1 MKRWLSW
8 LLACFILVSAGSY
21 VWRLRHHAVAMVAAR
36 GDSVAPVSEQTLPTY
51 AEVRQAQ
58 EMVTVIG
65 PMANYVSG
73 EKSSPV
79 TAAPV
84 SREAAAPTAAD
95 RVGGSPVGTSS
106 TVLHRSFMVAG
117 MVNWPFEVP
126 AHAAN
131 PQLRGTYRAFLKVG
145 NALSPDP
152 ADVEFL
158 LLNEQQYGELIGGHP
173 GDAILSAP
181 SSQEVA
187 TSLPPTFDQPAKY
200 YLVFRNNSGWAAK
213 EKVVR
218 ADFRIDF

>member
-1 MKRWLSW
+1 MKRLLGWLV
-8 LLACFILVSAGSY
+8 ACFIFVWAGSY
-21 VWRLRHHAVAMVAAR
+21 LWTLRHHAVAVVAAR
-36 GDSVAPVSEQTLPTY
+36 GDSVAPVSEQPLPTY

-58 EMVTVIG
+58 EMVKITG
-65 PMANYVSG
+65 PMADYVLD

-79 TAAPV
+79 TAPPV

-95 RVGGSPVGTSS
+95 RVGNSPVGTSI
-106 TVLHRSFMVAG
+106 TVLPKSFVVAT

-131 PQLRGTYRAFLKVG
+131 PQLRGTYRAFLKYG
-145 NALSPDP
+145 DALSPDP
-152 ADVEFL
+152 ADVDLL
-158 LLNEQQYGELIGGHP
+158 LLNERQYAELIAGHP

-187 TSLPPTFDQPAKY
+187 TALPPTLDQPAIY
-200 YLVFRNNSGWAAK
+200 HLVFRNNSGKAAK
-213 EKVVR
+213 KVVR

>member
-1 MKRWLSW
+1 MKRLLGW
-8 LLACFILVSAGSY
+8 LLASFIFVWACSY
-21 VWRLRHHAVAMVAAR
+21 MWTLRHHAVAVVAAR
-36 GDSVAPVSEQTLPTY
+36 GDSVAPVSEQTLPSY

-58 EMVTVIG
+58 EMVKVTG
-65 PMANYVSG
+65 PMAAYG
-73 EKSSPV
+73 LDEKSSPV
-79 TAAPV
+79 TALPV

-95 RVGGSPVGTSS
+95 RVGGSPVGTSN
-106 TVLHRSFMVAG
+106 TVLHKSFVVAG

-131 PQLRGTYRAFLKVG
+131 PQLRGTYRAFLKYG
-145 NALSPDP
+145 DALSPDP

-158 LLNEQQYGELIGGHP
+158 LLNEQQYGELMGGHP

-187 TSLPPTFDQPAKY
+187 TGLPPTLDQPAKY
-200 YLVFRNNSGWAAK
+200 YLVFRNNSGKAAK
-213 EKVVR
+213 KKVVR